1 MTTRRNF
8 FACVLAAVSLWVA
21 TAQAAHFTPAQLQTL
36 KTYIVGQ
43 SDLNSQPAT
52 PDGHFEV
59 ARLLNL
65 NAAGPN
71 NIAWKTSVPI
81 GDVGKALNG
90 TELAGLTSLN
100 HTRLQTLAIYLS
112 TGVNPSLA
120 SNRQFFDDIFS
131 GAGGVNTRASLLAL
145 WKRVMTRAEKVY
157 ATGTGSDA
165 SPATLVVEGLVD
177 ADDVQAARSLP

>member
-1 MTTRRNF
+1 MMRIRYSLV
-8 FACVLAAVSLWVA
+8 AVLVGAWTLVA
-21 TAQAAHFTPAQLQTL
+21 SAAHFTPQQLQTL
-36 KTYIVGQ
+36 KTYIAGQ
-43 SDLNSQPAT
+43 PDLSSQPST
-52 PDGHFEV
+52 PDGHFEI

-65 NAAGPN
+65 AAAGPN
-71 NIAWKTSVPI
+71 NVAWKTSVPI

-100 HTRLQTLAIYLS
+100 HTRMQTLAIYLS
-112 TGVNPSLA
+112 SGVNPSLA

-131 GAGGVNTRASLLAL
+131 GAGGVNTRAALLAL

-165 SPATLVVEGLVD
+165 SPATLVVEGAID
-177 ADDVQAARSLP
+177 PDDVQAARALP